1 MLFKN
6 TFELDI
12 SPRSSESSFT
22 FYTQFST
29 DQQAFSIYKKNI
41 CINEIFL
48 I

>member
-6 TFELDI
+6 TFELDF

-29 DQQAFSIYKKNI
+29 DQQAFSIYKKL
-41 CINEIFL
+41 FAL
-48 I
+48 MKYF